1 MLNYLYFPLV
11 PLTICTILCRTL
23 TKQTSPFKLS
33 SIEIRES
40 HRRICIMKIIYCRAG
55 DPICFFWLSDPVE
68 ALFLSR
74 YLERKKFDWQYNPN
88 QLFGVAVCVQ
98 ELGSDPIPFR
108 KKHLYV
114 RFSTLAIL
122 WKLVVLAHRNVPSSI
137 SALATCTV
145 CPRSSDP
152 FYIVSYYDKMGH
164 YFLDRR

>member
-108 KKHLYV
+108 KKTPLRPIQYTCNFV
-114 RFSTLAIL
+114 KTGRISTS
-122 WKLVVLAHRNVPSSI
+122 KCSI
-137 SALATCTV
+137 KHFGSGYMYC
-145 CPRSSDP
+145 
-152 FYIVSYYDKMGH
+152 VS
-164 YFLDRR
+164 